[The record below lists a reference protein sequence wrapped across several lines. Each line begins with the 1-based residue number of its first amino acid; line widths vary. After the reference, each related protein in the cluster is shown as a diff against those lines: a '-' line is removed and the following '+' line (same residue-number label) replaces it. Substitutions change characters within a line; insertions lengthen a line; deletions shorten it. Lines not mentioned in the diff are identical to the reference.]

1 PVDYGVTYRFTV
13 SAENDVGIGPPSNEV
28 VVTPQ
33 PMVSIGR
40 ATVVEGNAGTS
51 QLHFDVSL
59 DGPSAQTVSVFFQTA
74 GDTTAT
80 PGADFVPTFGTVT
93 FVPGTTHMPVFVTVK
108 GDTLYE
114 ANEIVK
120 VRLSSPVN
128 AVLRHNVG
136 AGTIVNDDAAPTVSI
151 ADLARAEGSRVGPT
165 PFRMVVPLSSMSG
178 ADAKVSWSTANGSA
192 IAPGD
197 Y

>member
-1 PVDYGVTYRFTV
+1 
-13 SAENDVGIGPPSNEV
+13 
-28 VVTPQ
+28 
-33 PMVSIGR
+33 M
-40 ATVVEGNAGTS
+40 
-51 QLHFDVSL
+51 
-59 DGPSAQTVSVFFQTA
+59 
-74 GDTTAT
+74 
-80 PGADFVPTFGTVT
+80 
-93 FVPGTTHMPVFVTVK
+93 
-108 GDTLYE
+108 
-114 ANEIVK
+114 K

-197 Y
+197 YAARSGTLTIKPGHTTGIIIVNVVGDTAPEPNETFSVVLGSATGATIADGVAQATILNDD